1 MVKHSGVEALKL
13 IAGWNE
19 LENTNNL
26 LKLNNEKQIFL
37 SLVKYLI

>member
-19 LENTNNL
+19 LENTNK

-37 SLVKYLI
+37 RL